1 MKILLVEDSPTQA
14 ALTTQ
19 DLKQISPSIQIEHAP
34 TKREALMAT
43 LLRKF
48 DLVVLDVTLPDGSG
62 LEVCRSLKDNENTK
76 NVPIVMFSAERLSD
90 LRRDAYA
97 AGADYCVTKG
107 DTGGMTLGLLVS
119 TIYRRVSRSQ
129 VA

>member
-14 ALTTQ
+14 ALTVS
-19 DLKQISPSIQIEHAP
+19 DLKQISPSITIELAGSIN
-34 TKREALMAT
+34 EAVNAS

-48 DLVVLDVTLPDGSG
+48 DLMVLDVSLPDGSG
-62 LEVCRSLKDNENTK
+62 LELCRDLKNNDNTK
-76 NVPIVMFSAERLSD
+76 TIPVVLFSAERLSD

-107 DTGGMTLGLLVS
+107 DTGGMTLNLLVS
-119 TIYRRVSRSQ
+119 TIFRRASRTA